1 MATVEQIIRDIQSL
15 PPSEK
20 MRLRKLIMSTLNTS
34 MESLN
39 ERFNSKQQGIHFGPF
54 EGHDKC
60 PACGK

>member
-1 MATVEQIIRDIQSL
+1 
-15 PPSEK
+15 
-20 MRLRKLIMSTLNTS
+20 MRLRKLITSTLNTG

-60 PACGK
+60 PSCGR